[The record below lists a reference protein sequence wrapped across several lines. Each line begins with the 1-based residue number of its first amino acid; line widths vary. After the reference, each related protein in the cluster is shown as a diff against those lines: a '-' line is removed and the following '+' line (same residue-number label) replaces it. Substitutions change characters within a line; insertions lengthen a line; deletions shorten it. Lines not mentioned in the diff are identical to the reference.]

1 MEQLINL
8 SQACLIDNIS
18 KAYEK
23 SWEEKI
29 ECRAILKEKTFGV
42 FIS

>member
-18 KAYEK
+18 MAYEK
-23 SWEEKI
+23 SWEKEI
-29 ECRAILKEKTFGV
+29 ECRDTLKEKSLV
-42 FIS
+42 F

>member
-18 KAYEK
+18 KAYRKIMGEK
-23 SWEEKI
+23 K
-29 ECRAILKEKTFGV
+29 ECRASLKEKSLV
-42 FIS
+42 F